1 MQLASVQI
9 DLARTNARLIRELQ
23 YTVSKK
29 EDITDTDRLNWL
41 YKERGYS
48 REDIDK
54 MIISKRKLGI

>member
-1 MQLASVQI
+1 MQL

-23 YTVSKK
+23 YVVTKK
-29 EDITDTDRLNWL
+29 EEITDTDRLNWL

-48 REDIDK
+48 SADIDK